1 MKRATG
7 KVIKAFR
14 KHLNY
19 KQEFVAKKIN
29 ITTETLANIEN
40 GRVGIDLE
48 KLYLI
53 SLLFK
58 VPAREIL
65 SLILEIFDKGN
76 DEGLASAVKQ
86 LRVITDDEDLLE

>member
-1 MKRATG
+1 MKTATG

-19 KQEFVAKKIN
+19 KQDFVAKKIN
-29 ITTETLANIEN
+29 ITPETLANIEN

-53 SLLFK
+53 SLLLK

-65 SLILEIFDKGN
+65 SLILEIFEKGN
-76 DEGLASAVKQ
+76 DEGLTSAVKQ
-86 LRVITDDEDLLE
+86 LRIIANDEDLLE